1 MKYNVGDKVRIVKER
16 KGHNWN
22 TWMNEYC
29 WTTMTIE
36 KVNWYYYEMKED
48 YGDWCWF
55 EDMIEWLANEEEWTP
70 KEWDVVL
77 VKNTWTID
85 WKERYYIMKSKSW
98 KYLCWQSINDYWS
111 VESRG
116 SFYYD
121 NLKKVEEKKTE
132 RKLIMTDSEWKKFQK
147 NNNL

>member
-1 MKYNVGDKVRIVKER
+1 
-16 KGHNWN
+16 
-22 TWMNEYC
+22 
-29 WTTMTIE
+29 MTIE

-70 KEWDVVL
+70 KEWDVVI
-77 VKNTWTID
+77 VNNNQTKY

-132 RKLIMTDSEWKKFQK
+132 RKSMMTDSEWKKFQK
-147 NNNL
+147 DNNL

>member
-70 KEWDVVL
+70 KEWDIIL
-77 VKNTWTID
+77 VNNNWTKY
-85 WKERYYIMKSKSW
+85 WKERYYIMKSKSG

-132 RKLIMTDSEWKKFQK
+132 RKLMMTDSEWKKFQK
-147 NNNL
+147 DNNL

>member
-1 MKYNVGDKVRIVKER
+1 
-16 KGHNWN
+16 
-22 TWMNEYC
+22 
-29 WTTMTIE
+29 MTIE
-36 KVNWYYYEMKED
+36 KVNGYYYEMKED

-55 EDMIEWLANEEEWTP
+55 EDMIEWLAEEEWTP
-70 KEWDVVL
+70 KEWDVVI
-77 VKNTWTID
+77 VNNNQTKY

-121 NLKKVEEKKTE
+121 KLKKVEEKKTE
-132 RKLIMTDSEWKKFQK
+132 RKLMMTDSEWKKFQK
-147 NNNL
+147 DNNL